1 MSLYGLKLKILELD
15 RNEQL
20 ELSEFL
26 VELLNPALEEFDR
39 YWLEVVKTRI
49 ENVKTGKSKTIPLQE
64 VIEELERRI

>member
-39 YWLEVVKTRI
+39 HWLEVVKTRI